1 MSKFKCKCGEFYVA
15 RTTIKVI
22 NNEVVYPEAYCEKC
36 KTQGVPVREGGG
48 FGGIIKKKGGTV
60 SKKF

>member
-1 MSKFKCKCGEFYVA
+1 MAKFKCKCGEFTVA

-22 NNEVVYPEAYCEKC
+22 DNKVVYPESYCNTC
-36 KTQGVPVREGGG
+36 KIYADSVREGKG
-48 FGGIIKKKGGTV
+48 FGGIIKKAGGTV